1 MIGRRILTSEDVRE
15 LVFQSIELI
24 AYAQEELDLPICP
37 SILETHERLKRGV
50 FKASLPPK
58 KIAGHYHMAYG
69 SFDPPST
76 IILDGYL
83 PFCDWPMDIP
93 KVADSMTQYTSTHEV
108 IHADDHT
115 RGDHILH
122 ATKEHI
128 FEEHQDKLEKGMQ
141 VIETRQE
148 TDCICSYEDLAS
160 LWAMNYV
167 DVLTHYR
174 TYVVLR
180 HHDLPR
186 LEMIWDLMQDE
197 LFPPGLLTRIEAERD
212 TRYIFD
218 SIICRP
224 GSYCLI
230 DALMESNSISA
241 KNATTYTV

>member
-1 MIGRRILTSEDVRE
+1 MLTSEDVRD

-24 AYAQEELDLPICP
+24 AEAQEELDLPICP
-37 SILETHERLKRGV
+37 SILETRERLRSGV
-50 FKASLPPK
+50 FTASLSPK
-58 KIAGHYHMAYG
+58 NEDGDFNMTYG
-69 SFDPPST
+69 SFDPPTT

-93 KVADSMTQYTSTHEV
+93 KVADSMTHFTATHEV

-115 RGDHILH
+115 GGDHILL

-128 FEEHQDKLEKGMQ
+128 FEDHRDKLEKGMQ
-141 VIETRQE
+141 VIEARQE

-167 DVLTHYR
+167 DILTHYR

-186 LEMIWDLMQDE
+186 LDMIWDFMQGDF
-197 LFPPGLLTRIEAERD
+197 FPPGLLTRIEAERD

>member
-1 MIGRRILTSEDVRE
+1 MLTSEDVRK

-37 SILETHERLKRGV
+37 SILETRERLKRGV
-50 FKASLPPK
+50 FKASLPPNK
-58 KIAGHYHMAYG
+58 KAGNYHMAYG

-93 KVADSMTQYTSTHEV
+93 KVANSMTHYTATHEV

-115 RGDHILH
+115 GGDHLLH

-128 FEEHQDKLEKGMQ
+128 FEEHRDKLERGMQ
-141 VIETRQE
+141 VIEFSQE

-180 HHDLPR
+180 HHGLPR
-186 LEMIWDLMQDE
+186 LDMVWDLMQEE

-230 DALMESNSISA
+230 DALMESSSISA